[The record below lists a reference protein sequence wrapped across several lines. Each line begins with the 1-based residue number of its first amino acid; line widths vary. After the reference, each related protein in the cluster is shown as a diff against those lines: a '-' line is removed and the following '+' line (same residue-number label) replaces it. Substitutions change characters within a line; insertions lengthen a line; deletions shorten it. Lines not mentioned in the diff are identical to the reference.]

1 MRDEFCQPKELN
13 TVSEMNTASEFSE
26 NTAKEFWD
34 VPPEKLSAKEFF
46 KGGED
51 GEQQKKQTSKDKL
64 GSGYKKLRKMGYM
77 VAATVSVAVVTQS
90 VYPDFSILPKEDPA
104 PVMESEVEPEME
116 EPAVEESLVVPQ
128 PEVLRDKADASFPKL
143 GNLMPNLNPV
153 ESGFAEQ
160 YLIVSDGTQ
169 YYCLY
174 QDAAGLMG
182 EISTYPGMQYD
193 FDTNTLTLNNCTA
206 PVIVS
211 NMMGNG
217 FTIEL
222 VGENHI
228 EAIQSWGYKYGGSVR
243 FTGSGSLKVNEGAQF
258 NIGIF
263 LLAENSESA
272 IMLDGTSEV
281 EIWGTE
287 AAVYVSESTCEKGI
301 YFLEPFELEGMKRF
315 EMQSQSAGKD
325 FTIVDEN
332 EDIVKH
338 VVFSE

>member
-13 TVSEMNTASEFSE
+13 TASEMNTASEFWG
-26 NTAKEFWD
+26 NAAKEYWD
-34 VPPEKLSAKEFF
+34 LPPEKLSAKEFF
-46 KGGED
+46 KDGED

-104 PVMESEVEPEME
+104 PMMESEIE
-116 EPAVEESLVVPQ
+116 EPVVEESVVVSE

-143 GNLMPNLNPV
+143 GNLMPNLTPV

-206 PVIVS
+206 PVIVA

-217 FTIEL
+217 FTIKL
-222 VGENHI
+222 VGENHVQ
-228 EAIQSWGYKYGGSVR
+228 AVRSWGYKYGGSVR
-243 FTGSGSLKVNEGAQF
+243 CTGSGSLKVNEGMQF
-258 NIGIF
+258 NIGIE

-281 EIWGTE
+281 EIWGAE
-287 AAVYVSESTCEKGI
+287 AAVYVSESTCEKGL
-301 YFLEPFELEGMKRF
+301 YFLEPFALEGMERF